1 MDGSEDNGTKNKT
14 KPRRPRGGVR
24 KRGRSFE
31 ARWTDHEGRLRQRC
45 FATRSDAELE
55 IKRQTTRAEEVR
67 RGVLRLAPDAHTFG
81 ELEVAWLE
89 AKARKRS
96 LDHDRSILG
105 AHLVPFFG
113 RDRRLSTITF
123 GEIER
128 FKTSGPRAKLHPNT
142 VNHHLTLLGGMLRH
156 AVRLGWIDRVPE
168 IRKNRVEV
176 LSECFR
182 YLQSDEEVRRF
193 LDAARDEGPD
203 VFDLYA
209 SAILTGARAGELAGL
224 AWEDVDFARGMVYFR
239 RSFDGPTKSGKARPV
254 VLVDA
259 LRPILEAR
267 RMRVG
272 AAGRVFTSKAGTPFL
287 PSSNVF
293 QEVLRRVLARGRFP
307 PRYITFHSLRHT
319 FASHMMMDGGD
330 LYRLQRLLGH
340 QSASM
345 TQRYAHLSPAAFDV
359 DRARLSRLVPSAPA
373 EVIPLARSRR

>member
-1 MDGSEDNGTKNKT
+1 MESKRRREHGTGSLTETATGW
-14 KPRRPRGGVR
+14 
-24 KRGRSFE
+24 E
-31 ARWTDHEGRLRQRC
+31 ARWRDHEGRRRSKTLP
-45 FATRSDAELE
+45 TRKDAELE
-55 IKRQTTRAEEVR
+55 LKRQTTRAEEVR

-81 ELEVAWLE
+81 ELEAAWLE

-96 LDHDRSILG
+96 LDHDRSMLR

-113 RDRRLSTITF
+113 RDRRISTITF

-142 VNHHLTLLGGMLRH
+142 VNHHLALLGAMLRH
-156 AVRLGWIDRVPE
+156 ALRLGWIDRVPE

-176 LSECFR
+176 LSESFG
-182 YLQSDEEVRRF
+182 YLQSDKEVRAF
-193 LDAARDEGPD
+193 LDAAREEGPD

-209 SAILTGARAGELAGL
+209 TAILTGAREGELAGL
-224 AWEDVDFARGMVYFR
+224 AWEDVDFARGMLWFR
-239 RSFDGPTKSGKARPV
+239 RSYSGPTKSGKARPV

-259 LRPILEAR
+259 LRPILQAR

-272 AAGRVFTSKAGTPFL
+272 AAGRVFTSKAGTPL
-287 PSSNVF
+287 QPSARVF
-293 QEVLRRVLARGRFP
+293 QEVLRRVLERGGFP

-319 FASHMMMDGGD
+319 FASHVMMDGGD

-340 QSASM
+340 QSAAM

-359 DRARLSRLVPSAPA
+359 DRGRLSRLVPSAPA
-373 EVIPLARSRR
+373 EVIPLARSGG

>member
-1 MDGSEDNGTKNKT
+1 MESKRRREHGGGS
-14 KPRRPRGGVR
+14 VR
-24 KRGRSFE
+24 AAGAGWE
-31 ARWTDHEGRLRQRC
+31 IRWRDHEGRR
-45 FATRSDAELE
+45 RSKTLPVRKDAELE
-55 IKRQTTRAEEVR
+55 LKRQIARAEEVR

-81 ELEVAWLE
+81 ELEAAWLE

-113 RDRRLSTITF
+113 RERKLSTITF

-156 AVRLGWIDRVPE
+156 AKRLGWLDRVPE

-176 LSECFR
+176 LSESFR

-209 SAILTGARAGELAGL
+209 TAVLTGARAGELAGL
-224 AWEDVDFARGMVYFR
+224 AWEDVDFARGMLFFR

-259 LRPILEAR
+259 LRPLLQAR

-272 AAGRVFTSKAGTPFL
+272 AAGRVFTSSAGTPFL

-293 QEVLRRVLARGRFP
+293 QEVLRRVLARGGFP

-340 QSASM
+340 QSAAM

-359 DRARLSRLVPSAPA
+359 DRVRLSRLVPAAPA
-373 EVIPLARSRR
+373 EVIPLARSGG